1 MGRKIKK
8 AITVVIAGM
17 IIGSQFA
24 DMSAVGSIVQAE
36 AGDHREAEKE
46 TDPEEDKD
54 ENKNPEEDK
63 DPEEDKNPEEDKD
76 ENKDPDK
83 DSEKRIK
90 IRKKT
95 LKKKR

>member
-54 ENKNPEEDK
+54 ENKNPEEVKIRD
-63 DPEEDKNPEEDKD
+63 
-76 ENKDPDK
+76 
-83 DSEKRIK
+83 IK
-90 IRKKT
+90 IRKEQKWGKLRNVQHILRNVLCT
-95 LKKKR
+95 ERCFKR

>member
-1 MGRKIKK
+1 MMNNGFESVGGNLKSTSDLFNLVYASAQDAR
-8 AITVVIAGM
+8 
-17 IIGSQFA
+17 GSFA

-63 DPEEDKNPEEDKD
+63 DPEEDKNPEEGQG
-76 ENKDPDK
+76 
-83 DSEKRIK
+83 
-90 IRKKT
+90 
-95 LKKKR
+95 

>member
-1 MGRKIKK
+1 
-8 AITVVIAGM
+8 M

-36 AGDHREAEKE
+36 VGDHREAEKE

-63 DPEEDKNPEEDKD
+63 DPKEDKDPEEDKD

>member
-46 TDPEEDKD
+46 TDPE
-54 ENKNPEEDK
+54 
-63 DPEEDKNPEEDKD
+63 
-76 ENKDPDK
+76 
-83 DSEKRIK
+83 
-90 IRKKT
+90 
-95 LKKKR
+95 

>member
-17 IIGSQFA
+17 VIGSQFA

-76 ENKDPDK
+76 PG
-83 DSEKRIK
+83 R
-90 IRKKT
+90 RQG
-95 LKKKR
+95 